1 MNAVNAHGYSSANE
15 NDEELSH
22 YHQGQL
28 DSLCGI
34 YAMIN
39 ACRMA
44 CRSPAINKQ
53 LGSRF
58 LFQLMIQDLEAH
70 KELGAVLCFG
80 TRDESHS
87 RCLAVAEK
95 YLLCRHGL
103 ILTVTRPL
111 AKITK
116 PSIAHAFKIIH
127 QHLQKPGS
135 SVLLDL
141 QVIIS
146 GHWTVISK
154 IENGWVYF
162 ADSTGMKPK
171 PFGDFGINSAARL
184 RRDKKVSFSK
194 SDLLLLQ
201 VTFAEGTLKQ
211 DISCKALYK
220 AYT

>member
-1 MNAVNAHGYSSANE
+1 MGHFSME
-15 NDEELSH
+15 
-22 YHQGQL
+22 
-28 DSLCGI
+28 I
-34 YAMIN
+34 YAPTGSN
-39 ACRMA
+39 LNGNQQA
-44 CRSPAINKQ
+44 CRSETINKP

-58 LFQLMIQDLEAH
+58 LFQLMIQDLETL

-80 TRDESHS
+80 TRDENHI

-103 ILTVTRPL
+103 TLTVTRPL
-111 AKITK
+111 EKISK
-116 PSIAHAFKIIH
+116 PNIASAFKIIH

-141 QVIIS
+141 HVIIS

-171 PFGDFGINSAARL
+171 PFGDFGIKSAARL
-184 RRDKKVSFSK
+184 RRDKMVAFSK

-211 DISCKALYK
+211 DTSSKALYK